1 MFNQILSL
9 MSLHAS
15 NQILNYLIECQKLSP
30 DMKNILLLEQDL
42 SKRSLESLLLEI
54 KVLTE
59 DELIDLFVH
68 FRQCTVVDLKQ
79 HEESIKKLV
88 SWFPFEVLERYSV
101 VPIDYDLEKATLTI
115 AMSDV
120 GDLQIQD
127 ALSHHLPQHCHMT
140 TVMAKKSEI
149 LLALQQNKPPSPI
162 ETSLQHEVD
171 GIVINQFLYQ
181 IIAQGVQSRASDIHF
196 QPEKFFIRIQFR
208 CDGMLKT
215 ILCFHNSLWPTL
227 CVQLKILSGMD
238 IAETRLAQDG
248 RFTLPITGNRIDI
261 RMACHPTV
269 HGENV
274 VLRLLDSKRSLI
286 SLKELG
292 YSPSNLAQIEK
303 MIQQPEGLIIV
314 TGPTGSGKT
323 TSLYSMITSL
333 PKEGLNIMTLEEPIE
348 YDLSEIRQSEVREKS
363 NFTFVAGMHSILRQD
378 PDVIL
383 IGEIRDKNTA
393 DMAIRAGMTGHLVLT
408 TLHTTRA
415 LSAIYRLKELNI
427 ATSLLAGTLNGII
440 AQRLIRVLCPSCKG
454 IAHLTD
460 QQSYELKI
468 WPQTHVFKAIGCQ
481 ECAFSGYKGRKAIAE
496 VITMSEDLESLILD
510 QAPYPMVQR
519 SLFQRGFKTLASD
532 GLEVVLRGETSIEEL
547 QRVVG
552 V

>member
-1 MFNQILSL
+1 
-9 MSLHAS
+9 MSLHVS
-15 NQILNYLIECQKLSP
+15 NQILDYLIECQKLSL

-54 KVLTE
+54 KILTE

-68 FRQCTVVDLKQ
+68 FRQCTVVELKKYEQSMKDL
-79 HEESIKKLV
+79 V
-88 SWFPFEVLERYSV
+88 AWFPYEVLERYGV
-101 VPIDYDLEKATLTI
+101 VPIEYDSDISMLTI

-120 GDLQIQD
+120 SDLNIQD
-127 ALSHHLPQHCHMT
+127 TLSHHIPQHCKMK
-140 TVMAKKSEI
+140 TVMAKKSDI
-149 LLALQQNKPPSPI
+149 LLALQKNKPLSPM
-162 ETSLQHEVD
+162 ELSSQHQMD
-171 GIVINQFLYQ
+171 GAVINQFLYQ
-181 IIAQGVQSRASDIHF
+181 IITQGVHSRASDIHF

-215 ILCFHNSLWPTL
+215 ILCFHHSLWPTL

-248 RFTLPITGNRIDI
+248 RFTLPITGRRIDI

-269 HGENV
+269 HGENI
-274 VLRLLDSKRSLI
+274 VLRLLDSQKSLI

-303 MIQQPEGLIIV
+303 MIQQPEGLIII

-323 TSLYSMITSL
+323 TSLYSMITAL
-333 PKEGLNIMTLEEPIE
+333 PQERLNIMTLEEPIE
-348 YDLSEIRQSEVREKS
+348 YDIPEIRQSEVREKS
-363 NFTFVAGMHSILRQD
+363 NFTFVSGMHSILRQD

-383 IGEIRDKNTA
+383 IGEVRDENTA

-415 LSAIYRLKELNI
+415 LSAIYRLKELNV
-427 ATSLLAGTLNGII
+427 ATSLLAGILNGII
-440 AQRLIRVLCPSCKG
+440 AQRLIRLLCSSCKEQTQ
-454 IAHLTD
+454 LTD
-460 QQSYELKI
+460 QQSCDVKI
-468 WPQTHVFKAIGCQ
+468 WPQTKVFKAVGCQ
-481 ECAFSGYKGRKAIAE
+481 ECNFSGYKGRKAIAE
-496 VITMSEDLESLILD
+496 VITMNEELESLILD

-519 SLFQRGFKTLASD
+519 ALFQRGFKTLASD
-532 GLEVVLRGETSIEEL
+532 GLEFVLRGETSVEEL
-547 QRVVG
+547 HRVIG